1 MIKDYAD
8 LAVVQ
13 QHAASGSAPLS
24 AAPQGIGAFGLPVS
38 WLMGAV
44 GTKRPRSAD
53 LGLIQAKCAVNL
65 AAPTATKPGD
75 TTIRSNYNHM
85 TPTVANN
92 SDGGSG
98 PHPPL
103 RERPPA

>member
-8 LAVVQ
+8 QAVVQ
-13 QHAASGSAPLS
+13 QPAGSGIAPLS

-44 GTKRPRSAD
+44 GTKRPRSVD
-53 LGLIQAKCAVNL
+53 LGLIQAECAVNL

-85 TPTVANN
+85 TRTVANS

>member
-1 MIKDYAD
+1 MNKDYAD

-13 QHAASGSAPLS
+13 QRAASGSAPLS

-38 WLMGAV
+38 WFMGAV
-44 GTKRPRSAD
+44 GTKRPRSVD
-53 LGLIQAKCAVNL
+53 LGLIQAECAVDTV
-65 AAPTATKPGD
+65 APTATKPGD
-75 TTIRSNYNHM
+75 TTVHSNDKYM
-85 TPTVANN
+85 TRIVAN

>member
-1 MIKDYAD
+1 MTKDYAD

-13 QHAASGSAPLS
+13 QHAASGGAPLS

-44 GTKRPRSAD
+44 GSKRPRNAD
-53 LGLIQAKCAVNL
+53 LGLIQAKCAVDTV
-65 AAPTATKPGD
+65 APITAQPGD
-75 TTIRSNYNHM
+75 TTVHSTYKYM
-85 TPTVANN
+85 TRIVAN
-92 SDGGSG
+92 SDSGSG
-98 PHPPL
+98 SHPPL

>member
-1 MIKDYAD
+1 MTKDYAD

-53 LGLIQAKCAVNL
+53 LGLIQVKCAVNL
-65 AAPTATKPGD
+65 AAPTATKPGN

-85 TPTVANN
+85 TRTVAN

>member
-24 AAPQGIGAFGLPVS
+24 AAPQGIGAFGLSAPWS
-38 WLMGAV
+38 MGAV
-44 GTKRPRSAD
+44 GINRPRSAD
-53 LGLIQAKCAVNL
+53 LGLQAKCAVDL
-65 AAPTATKPGD
+65 VAPTATKPGD

-85 TPTVANN
+85 TRTVANN

>member
-1 MIKDYAD
+1 MNKDYAD

-13 QHAASGSAPLS
+13 QRAASGSAPLS

-38 WLMGAV
+38 WSMGAV
-44 GTKRPRSAD
+44 GTKRPRSVD
-53 LGLIQAKCAVNL
+53 LGLIQAECAVNL

-75 TTIRSNYNHM
+75 TTVHSNYNHM
-85 TPTVANN
+85 TRVGANGV
-92 SDGGSG
+92 GGSG
-98 PHPPL
+98 PQPPL

>member
-1 MIKDYAD
+1 MTKDYAD

-24 AAPQGIGAFGLPVS
+24 AAPQGIGVFGLPVS

-44 GTKRPRSAD
+44 GTKRPRNAD
-53 LGLIQAKCAVNL
+53 LGLIQAKCAVDTV
-65 AAPTATKPGD
+65 APTATKPGD
-75 TTIRSNYNHM
+75 TTVHANYKYM
-85 TPTVANN
+85 TRIVAN
-92 SDGGSG
+92 SDSGSG
-98 PHPPL
+98 SHPPL

>member
-1 MIKDYAD
+1 MIKNYAD
-8 LAVVQ
+8 QAVQ
-13 QHAASGSAPLS
+13 QPAVSGIAPLS

-53 LGLIQAKCAVNL
+53 LGLIQAKCAVDMG
-65 AAPTATKPGD
+65 APTATKPGN

-85 TPTVANN
+85 VRVSANGV
-92 SDGGSG
+92 GGSG
-98 PHPPL
+98 PQPPL

>member
-8 LAVVQ
+8 QAVVQ
-13 QHAASGSAPLS
+13 QPAGSGIAPLS

-53 LGLIQAKCAVNL
+53 LGLIQAKCAVDL
-65 AAPTATKPGD
+65 VAPTATKPGD
-75 TTIRSNYNHM
+75 TTVHSNDKYM
-85 TPTVANN
+85 VRIVAN
-92 SDGGSG
+92 SGGGSG
-98 PHPPL
+98 SHPPL